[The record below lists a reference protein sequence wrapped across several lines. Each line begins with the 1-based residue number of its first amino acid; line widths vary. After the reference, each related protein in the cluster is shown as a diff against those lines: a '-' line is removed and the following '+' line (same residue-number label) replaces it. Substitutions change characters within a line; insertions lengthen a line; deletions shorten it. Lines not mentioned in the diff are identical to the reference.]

1 MKTNPQIQFAS
12 LEEIKQYQEALLR
25 EQIIYLAKYSP
36 FYQKLFAREKINPS
50 LIRRIED
57 LTSIPTTSKTDLQN
71 QNEQFLCVPR
81 SEISDFVT
89 TSGTLGE
96 PVTFAVTNSD
106 LERLAYNE
114 ELSFSTAGCRP
125 GDIFQLMTTIDR
137 RFMAGLAYF
146 LGARKLGCGVA
157 RVGNGIPELQWDTI
171 RRIQPSVCIVVPSF
185 LLKLV
190 QYAQS
195 HGIDPQKSSL
205 RRAICIGEALRDIF
219 PLNSLLWSCWM
230 NKNSPFRK
238 TLPEKLPS
246 QP

>member
-36 FYQKLFAREKINPS
+36 FYQKLIALEKINTS
-50 LIRRIED
+50 HIRRIED
-57 LTSIPTTSKTDLQN
+57 LSSIPTTSKTDLQN

-114 ELSFSTAGCRP
+114 ELTVSCAGKQMSPVVVEPFKLSTH
-125 GDIFQLMTTIDR
+125 
-137 RFMAGLAYF
+137 
-146 LGARKLGCGVA
+146 
-157 RVGNGIPELQWDTI
+157 
-171 RRIQPSVCIVVPSF
+171 
-185 LLKLV
+185 LL
-190 QYAQS
+190 
-195 HGIDPQKSSL
+195 
-205 RRAICIGEALRDIF
+205 
-219 PLNSLLWSCWM
+219 N
-230 NKNSPFRK
+230 
-238 TLPEKLPS
+238 T
-246 QP
+246 